1 MLGGVGP
8 PWFSVSV
15 ASKGLSSAVSLL
27 ESRVRVSVAFN
38 RVRRIPM
45 GLREMAF
52 GEGRAGVK
60 TCGRR
65 GPRYGKG
72 CEKGEDNARRWN
84 ASKTNK
90 LYNFHKLFEGK
101 YKHCT

>member
-65 GPRYGKG
+65 PTRYGYRW
-72 CEKGEDNARRWN
+72 EKGAGTARTWTPCN
-84 ASKTNK
+84 IKT
-90 LYNFHKLFEGK
+90 LYHFHTLFQR
-101 YKHCT
+101 KHK